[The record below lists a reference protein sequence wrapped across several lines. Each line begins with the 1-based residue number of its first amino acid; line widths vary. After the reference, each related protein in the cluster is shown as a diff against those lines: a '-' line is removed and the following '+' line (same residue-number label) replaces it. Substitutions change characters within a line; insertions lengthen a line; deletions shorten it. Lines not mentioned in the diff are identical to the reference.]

1 MLSMTENGFTG
12 GVCNAIH
19 HYAKANNKY
28 MRDYDKDKEPT
39 YINYWNVN
47 NLHDRA
53 MPQKLATLNG
63 LQIPLSLMK
72 IL

>member
-1 MLSMTENGFTG
+1 MLSMTEKGFTG
-12 GVCNAIH
+12 DVCNAIH

-53 MPQKLATLNG
+53 MPQKLAILNG

>member
-1 MLSMTENGFTG
+1 MLSMTEKGFTG
-12 GVCNAIH
+12 DVCNAIH

-28 MRDYDKDKEPT
+28 MRDYDKNKEPT

-47 NLHDRA
+47 NLHGWA

-63 LQIPLSLMK
+63 LKIPLSLMK
-72 IL
+72 IS